1 MQSGVAMK
9 KKVYVVDY
17 CKHCKDIENE
27 EQLITANQMEWL
39 LVAAFC
45 RDCTSYQTEV
55 EVSRG

>member
-1 MQSGVAMK
+1 MK